1 MGKANMTSVVRQQ
14 DVAQRAFATLFD
26 SIRGDMQKVEEL
38 LRLQLRSADPYVD
51 QLVKHG
57 FRLGGKRLRPALLLL
72 AGMACGTLG
81 PNHITLAVVMEM
93 IHTATLIHDDVLD
106 EAELRRHLDT
116 VNAKWG
122 NKSGVLLGDFLFS
135 HAFYLAATTDDA
147 FACRVIG
154 RSTNVVCEGEMR
166 QINSRGRLELS
177 EAEYVGIIDA
187 KTAELCACCCRLG
200 AHFAGATSEQEEALA
215 HYGRNLG
222 IAFQIVDDLLDL
234 EGDETVT
241 GKSLGT
247 DLEQLKPTLPLIRL
261 LSKLAPDARQ
271 TLEKRLH
278 ASEGSR
284 RATLEPWLES
294 GDALQYTRAAA
305 QRYAAAA
312 QNDLLALPAGPHRD
326 VLHRLAESVLRRD
339 S

>member
-1 MGKANMTSVVRQQ
+1 MTSVVRQQ
-14 DVAQRAFATLFD
+14 EVAKPAFATLFD

-72 AGMACGTLG
+72 AGMACGKLESA
-81 PNHITLAVVMEM
+81 HITLAVVMEM

-154 RSTNVVCEGEMR
+154 RSTNIVCEGEMR
-166 QINSRGRLELS
+166 QINSRGRLELT
-177 EAEYVGIIDA
+177 EAEYIGIIDA

-200 AHFAGATSEQEEALA
+200 AHFSGATEEQKEALGN
-215 HYGRNLG
+215 YGRNLG

-234 EGDETVT
+234 EGDEAVT

-271 TLEKRLH
+271 SLEKQLH
-278 ASEGSR
+278 DTAGSR
-284 RATLEPWLES
+284 RANLDTWLKTS
-294 GDALQYTRAAA
+294 DALLYTRATA
-305 QRYAAAA
+305 QRYASAA

-326 VLHRLAESVLRRD
+326 VLHRLAESVLRRE

>member
-1 MGKANMTSVVRQQ
+1 MTSVVRQQ
-14 DVAQRAFATLFD
+14 DVAQRAFASLFD

-72 AGMACGTLG
+72 AGMACGKLDSH
-81 PNHITLAVVMEM
+81 HITLAVVMEM
-93 IHTATLIHDDVLD
+93 IHTATLVHDDVLD

-154 RSTNVVCEGEMR
+154 RSTNIVCEGEMR
-166 QINSRGRLELS
+166 QINSRGRLELT
-177 EAEYVGIIDA
+177 EAEYFGIIDA

-200 AHFAGATSEQEEALA
+200 AHFSGATEDQEEALA
-215 HYGRNLG
+215 RYGRNLG

-234 EGDETVT
+234 EGDEAVT

-261 LSKLAPDARQ
+261 LAKLDPVKRRS
-271 TLEKRLH
+271 LETELT
-278 ASEGSR
+278 AGEGNR
-284 RATLEPWLES
+284 RALIEPWLAS
-294 GDALQYTRAAA
+294 GDALAYTRAAA

-312 QNDLLALPAGPHRD
+312 QSDLQALPAGPHRD
-326 VLHRLAESVLRRD
+326 VLHKLAESVVRRE

>member
-1 MGKANMTSVVRQQ
+1 MTSVAKQQ
-14 DVAQRAFATLFD
+14 EVAKPAFAALFD

-72 AGMACGTLG
+72 AGMACGTL
-81 PNHITLAVVMEM
+81 NSAHITLAVVMEM

-154 RSTNVVCEGEMR
+154 RSTNIVCEGEMR
-166 QINSRGRLELS
+166 QINSRGRLELT
-177 EAEYVGIIDA
+177 EAEYIAIIDA

-200 AHFAGATSEQEEALA
+200 AHFSGASEEQKDALGN
-215 HYGRNLG
+215 YGRNLG

-234 EGDETVT
+234 EGDEAIT

-261 LSKLAPDARQ
+261 LSKLPPDARQ
-271 TLEKRLH
+271 TLEKQLRV
-278 ASEGSR
+278 SEGSR
-284 RATLEPWLES
+284 RELLDTWLKPS
-294 GDALQYTRAAA
+294 DALAYTRAAA
-305 QRYAAAA
+305 QRYASAA
-312 QNDLLALPAGPHRD
+312 QNDLLALPAGPQRE
-326 VLHRLAESVLRRD
+326 VLYRLAESVLRRE

>member
-1 MGKANMTSVVRQQ
+1 MTSVVRQQ
-14 DVAQRAFATLFD
+14 DVAQRAFASLFD

-72 AGMACGTLG
+72 AGMACGPLG
-81 PNHITLAVVMEM
+81 PHHITLAVVMEM

-147 FACRVIG
+147 FACRAIG
-154 RSTNVVCEGEMR
+154 RSTNIVCEGEMR

-177 EAEYVGIIDA
+177 EAEYFGIIDA

-200 AHFAGATSEQEEALA
+200 AHFAGATEDQEESLA
-215 HYGRNLG
+215 RYGRNLG

-234 EGDETVT
+234 EGDEAVT

-247 DLEQLKPTLPLIRL
+247 DLEQLKPTLPLIRV
-261 LSKLAPDARQ
+261 LSKLGPEQRQ
-271 TLEKRLH
+271 KLEAELT
-278 ASEGSR
+278 AGEGNR
-284 RATLEPWLES
+284 RALIEPWLAS
-294 GDALQYTRAAA
+294 GDALSYTRATA
-305 QRYAAAA
+305 QRFAAAA
-312 QNDLLALPAGPHRD
+312 QSDLLGVPAGPHRD

>member
-1 MGKANMTSVVRQQ
+1 MTSVVRQQ
-14 DVAQRAFATLFD
+14 DVAQRAFASLFD
-26 SIRGDMQKVEEL
+26 SIRGDMQQVEEL

-93 IHTATLIHDDVLD
+93 IHTATLVHDDVLD
-106 EAELRRHLDT
+106 EADLRRHLDT

-166 QINSRGRLELS
+166 QINSRGRLELT
-177 EAEYVGIIDA
+177 EGEYFGIIDA

-200 AHFAGATSEQEEALA
+200 AHFAGATNEQEEALA
-215 HYGRNLG
+215 DYGRNLG

-234 EGDETVT
+234 EGDEAVT

-261 LSKLAPDARQ
+261 LAKLDPDKRRS
-271 TLEKRLH
+271 LEAELT
-278 ASEGSR
+278 AGEGNR
-284 RATLEPWLES
+284 RALIEPWLAAS
-294 GDALQYTRAAA
+294 DALTYTRVAA

-312 QNDLLALPAGPHRD
+312 QSDLLNLPAGPHRD
-326 VLHRLAESVLRRD
+326 VLHRLADSVLRRD

>member
-1 MGKANMTSVVRQQ
+1 MTSVVRQQ

-81 PNHITLAVVMEM
+81 PHHITLAVVMEM

-106 EAELRRHLDT
+106 EAALRRHLDT

-154 RSTNVVCEGEMR
+154 RSTNIVCEGEMR
-166 QINSRGRLELS
+166 QINSRGRLELT
-177 EAEYVGIIDA
+177 EAEYISIIDA

-200 AHFAGATSEQEEALA
+200 AHFAGATDEQEEAA
-215 HYGRNLG
+215 ARYGRNLG

-234 EGDETVT
+234 EGDEVVT
-241 GKSLGT
+241 GKSLGS

-261 LSKLAPDARQ
+261 LSKLGPEQRR
-271 TLEKRLH
+271 TLEAELITDAGDRRSRLN
-278 ASEGSR
+278 
-284 RATLEPWLES
+284 PWLVAS
-294 GDALQYTRAAA
+294 DALSYTRATA
-305 QRYAAAA
+305 QRYASAA
-312 QNDLLALPAGPHRD
+312 QTDLLSLPTGPHRD

>member
-1 MGKANMTSVVRQQ
+1 MTSVVRHQ
-14 DVAQRAFATLFD
+14 DVAQRAFASLFD

-81 PNHITLAVVMEM
+81 PHHITLAVVMEM

-135 HAFYLAATTDDA
+135 HAFFLAATTDDA
-147 FACRVIG
+147 FACRAIG

-177 EAEYVGIIDA
+177 EAEYFGIIDA

-200 AHFAGATSEQEEALA
+200 ARFAGATEDQEESLA
-215 HYGRNLG
+215 RYGRNLG

-261 LSKLAPDARQ
+261 LSKLGPEQRRK
-271 TLEKRLH
+271 LEAELT
-278 ASEGSR
+278 AGEGNR
-284 RATLEPWLES
+284 RALIEPWLVS
-294 GDALQYTRAAA
+294 GDALAYTRATA
-305 QRYAAAA
+305 QRFAAAA
-312 QNDLLALPAGPHRD
+312 QSDLLNLPAGPHRD